1 MPWRNPTSR
10 RGPLPAPIA
19 CILAACYGRPGSSA
33 RCRTWDIT
41 PSGNRVSLRLPPQ
54 AARTAGPHKGA
65 DAPANQSREAHHSA
79 PSHHSP
85 RGASLRMQRRPTR
98 PQVATAES
106 TEICSVCLIA
116 LDLLFWSPRSDS
128 NRRPSDYE
136 SDRNLPTGPAQTH
149 PGCSGTGPIPSR
161 PVLYRLV
168 VTPGL
173 PERLPAVLPGAGELV
188 LIWNVDHPIA
198 IGRSE
203 CCRPPFGARR
213 DGAGATRRQV
223 IT

>member
-1 MPWRNPTSR
+1 MPASEAVGR
-10 RGPLPAPIA
+10 RHGRYLDPVGVTLPSSQAET
-19 CILAACYGRPGSSA
+19 AAEA
-33 RCRTWDIT
+33 
-41 PSGNRVSLRLPPQ
+41 
-54 AARTAGPHKGA
+54 GA
-65 DAPANQSREAHHSA
+65 DHRPAKITDAPLNRSREALLVARRST
-79 PSHHSP
+79 SP
-85 RGASLRMQRRPTR
+85 MGPVGRCTDISSDSE
-98 PQVATAES
+98 VATADS
-106 TEICSVCLIA
+106 TRVCSSCLMG
-116 LDLLFWSPRSDS
+116 LHLGKWSPRSDS

-136 SDRNLPTGPAQTH
+136 SDRNLPTGPVQDH

-173 PERLPAVLPGAGELV
+173 PERLPPVLPGAGELV

-203 CCRPPFGARR
+203 SCRPPFGARC
-213 DGAGATRRQV
+213 DGAGATRRRV